1 MNLIL
6 GRLGEKVK
14 QGFLSY
20 SLGLILTEGKST
32 CTKIASLFGIKH
44 DFLYRF
50 LSKANL
56 FIPIFPELMFAIVN
70 EFNRQKKGW
79 LIIDDTVLSKRF
91 AKMLEG
97 VYSVYN
103 SALGRSEKGFTLVV
117 IAWSN
122 GQVTIPLKFLCHFH
136 KNLVGETY
144 KTKSK
149 LAKQLV
155 LDCKDKAS
163 FSHLL
168 IDGHYTTN
176 FLMNAL
182 IKHDIKFV
190 GKFPKNRVIKTKNGE
205 RTQVSK
211 HSNLKLMRNKRSK
224 QIRAEFAGMLLH
236 FSVHKQKKR
245 DGQFTFTYIVSNINT
260 EPKQYL
266 FMYKQRWSIETMFR
280 TMKQSLG
287 LSQCASRD
295 LQKQYVHIYSVFFS
309 YSFLQEVK
317 LSYFLKNPETAA
329 KCLSQRNIHTLM
341 SRITSFSRN
350 FGYVA

>member
-6 GRLGEKVK
+6 GKLGEKVK

-32 CTKIASLFGIKH
+32 CTKMASFLGIKH

-50 LSKANL
+50 LSKANFL
-56 FIPIFPELMFAIVN
+56 IPVFPKLMFAIVDQ
-70 EFNRQKKGW
+70 FNRQKEGW

-149 LAKQLV
+149 LAKHLI
-155 LDCKDKAS
+155 LDCKDKVS
-163 FSHLL
+163 FSYLL

-176 FLMNAL
+176 FLMDWL

-190 GKFPKNRVIKTKNGE
+190 GKFPKNRIIKTKSGE
-205 RTQVSK
+205 KTQVSK
-211 HSNLKLMRNKRSK
+211 HSNLKLIRNRRSK
-224 QIRAEFAGMLLH
+224 QIKAEFAGMLLH
-236 FSVHKQKKR
+236 FSTHKQKKS
-245 DGQFTFTYIVSNINT
+245 DGVFTFTYIVSNINV
-260 EPKQYL
+260 EAKQYL
-266 FMYKQRWSIETMFR
+266 LMYKQRWNIETMFR

-287 LSQCASRD
+287 LSQCASRN

-309 YSFLQEVK
+309 YSFLQEEK
-317 LSYFLKNPETAA
+317 LSNFLKNPETAA
-329 KCLSQRNIHTLM
+329 KCLSKRNIGTLI
-341 SRITSFSRN
+341 SRITSFGRN
-350 FGYVA
+350 FDYVA

>member
-6 GRLGEKVK
+6 GKLGEKVK

-20 SLGLILTEGKST
+20 ALGLILTEGKST
-32 CTKIASLFGIKH
+32 CTKMASLFGIKH

-50 LSKANL
+50 LSKANFL
-56 FIPIFPELMFAIVN
+56 IPIFPELMFSIVN
-70 EFNRQKKGW
+70 QFNRQKQGW

-91 AKMLEG
+91 AKMLAG

-103 SALGRSEKGFTLVV
+103 SALGRPEKGFTLVV

-122 GQVTIPLKFLCHFH
+122 SQVTIPLKFICHFH
-136 KNLVGETY
+136 KDLVGEMY
-144 KTKSK
+144 QTKSR
-149 LAKQLV
+149 LAEQLI
-155 LDCKDKAS
+155 LDCKDKVF

-176 FLMNAL
+176 FLMDAL
-182 IKHDIKFV
+182 IKHNIKFV
-190 GKFPKNRVIKTKNGE
+190 GKFPKNRIIKTKNGE
-205 RTQVSK
+205 KNQVSK
-211 HSNLKLMRNKRSK
+211 HSNLKLIRNKRSK
-224 QIRAEFAGMLLH
+224 QIKAEFAGILLH

-266 FMYKQRWSIETMFR
+266 LMYKQRWNIETMFR

-287 LSQCASRD
+287 LSECASRD

-309 YSFLQEVK
+309 YAFLQKEK
-317 LSYFLKNPETAA
+317 SSNFLKNPEAAA
-329 KCLSQRNIHTLM
+329 KCLSQRNIHTLIP
-341 SRITSFSRN
+341 RIASFSRN
-350 FGYVA
+350 FHYVA